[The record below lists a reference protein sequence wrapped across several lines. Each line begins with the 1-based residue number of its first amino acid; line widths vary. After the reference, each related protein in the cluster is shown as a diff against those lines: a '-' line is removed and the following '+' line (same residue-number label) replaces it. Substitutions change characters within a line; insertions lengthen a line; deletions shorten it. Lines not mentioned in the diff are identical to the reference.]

1 MKQFLALLR
10 LELSQWR
17 ASLSMG
23 GRNQKKDRKL
33 SRTAV
38 ILLMIVIAAVY
49 LVFFELK
56 ALDLLQVLGTPKLLL
71 KILVFLSMFMT
82 LMTGLM
88 QAVSTFYFSKDVPI
102 LSYLP
107 ASSAKMYAARL
118 CAMLLGEI
126 AICAL
131 FVLPGTVLYLIRI
144 TFDGGLLLRALLVT
158 CLAPVLPV
166 CIVTMLAGII
176 TRIPGFWKHRELIMT
191 VITVL
196 LLLLWIAFSFF
207 MGSFSG
213 SSAAGGEDMTQL
225 IQTLTRVTNGT
236 VTRFAPIRWCADGL
250 ADGGLNLLWALLASC
265 GGLVLVWA
273 VWGPSYL
280 ATASRSAETETEGKK
295 IDLKKTE
302 LRVSSPLKALVLRE
316 IREML
321 RTPAYFVNGLL
332 ISLIMPTM
340 MLGLILL
347 SFTMNVPGGIT
358 ALLSQVD
365 PTGNYKIVIAAVLT
379 ALMGLMLGMNSSA
392 ATAVSREGS
401 RHSLFRS
408 LPVSTWTILKSKL
421 IMALFFHWIGLVP
434 ACVLAAVLI
443 PGFVGHALLMLLWGM
458 MLAFIGTVLGIILD
472 VKKPRLDWINETQAI
487 KSGFIQLISL
497 LIYFVLLLLLGAGSF
512 LLVSVGISMPAYTA
526 ILTGAL
532 LLLCLLFG
540 LWLRR
545 QTRAYEAIGV

>member
-107 ASSAKMYAARL
+107 ASSTKMYAARL

-166 CIVTMLAGII
+166 CIVTMMAGII

-225 IQTLTRVTNGT
+225 IQTLTHVTNGT

-408 LPVSTWTILKSKL
+408 LPVSSWTILKSKL

-443 PGFVGHALLMLLWGM
+443 PGFVGHALLMLFWGM
-458 MLAFIGTVLGIILD
+458 MLAFIGTALGLILD

-512 LLVSVGISMPAYTA
+512 LLVSVGISMPAYAA

-532 LLLCLLFG
+532 LLFCLLFG

-545 QTRAYEAIGV
+545 QVGTYEAIGA

>member
-107 ASSAKMYAARL
+107 ASSSKMYAARL

-408 LPVSTWTILKSKL
+408 LPVSSWTILKSKL

-443 PGFVGHALLMLLWGM
+443 PGFMGHALLMLLWGM

-512 LLVSVGISMPAYTA
+512 LLVSVGISMPAYAA

-532 LLLCLLFG
+532 LLFCLLFG

-545 QTRAYEAIGV
+545 QVGTYEAIGA